1 MTVARVAPL
10 LAVLLLPA
18 AFAQG
23 GPQVIPLWPKGAPGF
38 ESRRDIPEEAK
49 DYWVRS
55 INNPSITVFPAPRSK
70 ANGCA
75 IVVAPGGG
83 FRELVF
89 DAEGIQAASYLNSIG
104 VTVFVLK
111 YRLPKEKDSPYTLDN
126 VRQDAYRA
134 LRIVRSRAAEFQV
147 DPHRIGMMGFSV
159 GGIVV
164 NQVAYAKAV
173 GDPAAAGPVE
183 RVSGRPDFE
192 VIVYPGEPA
201 PQVVPP
207 DTGPAFLVCATDDEY
222 GCDQVTL
229 DLYER
234 FRAAKVPVEAHFF
247 ERGKH
252 AFNMGYRSP
261 YSAIRGWPNRLAD
274 WLGDSGFLKP
284 ADPGGPSA
292 AGPGRK
298 D

>member
-1 MTVARVAPL
+1 MTLARVAPL

-18 AFAQG
+18 AACAQA
-23 GPQVIPLWPKGAPGF
+23 GPQVIPLWPHGAPGF
-38 ESRRDIPEEAK
+38 ESRKDIPEEAK
-49 DYWVRS
+49 DYWVRN

-75 IVVAPGGG
+75 IVVAPGGA

-104 VTVFVLK
+104 VTVFALK

-134 LRIVRSRAAEFQV
+134 LRLVRSRAAEFQV
-147 DPHRIGMMGFSV
+147 DPNRIGIMGFSA
-159 GGIVV
+159 GGVVV
-164 NQVAYAKAV
+164 NQVAYAKAD
-173 GDPAAAGPVE
+173 GDPTAADLVE

-192 VIVYPGEPA
+192 VIVYPGAPA
-201 PQVVPP
+201 PRWVTP
-207 DTGPAFLVCATDDEY
+207 DTGPAFLIAATDDEY
-222 GCDQVTL
+222 GCDKVAL

-234 FRAAKVPVEAHFF
+234 FRAAKVPVEAHFI
-247 ERGKH
+247 EHGKH

-261 YSAIRGWPNRLAD
+261 YSAIRSWPNLLAD
-274 WLGDSGFLKP
+274 WLSDGGFLKP
-284 ADPGGPSA
+284 VSNGA
-292 AGPGRK
+292 RN
-298 D
+298 